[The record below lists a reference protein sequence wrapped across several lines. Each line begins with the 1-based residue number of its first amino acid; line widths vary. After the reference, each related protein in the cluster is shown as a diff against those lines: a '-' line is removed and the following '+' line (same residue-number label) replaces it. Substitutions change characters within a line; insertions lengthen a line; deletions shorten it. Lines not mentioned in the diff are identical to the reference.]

1 MNNRDEIIATLALLA
16 LVACFAFY
24 LVIF

>member
-1 MNNRDEIIATLALLA
+1 MNNQNEIVDTLALLA